1 VKPEHVVA
9 VGLRLLA
16 IYLAFS
22 TITSLIRSGWFYVGA
37 LGSSLVIL
45 VTVLCFGIAFL
56 LWRFALGIALRLVRW
71 DGSVNTAPTSMTPEE
86 VQNVA
91 FTVLGLYFLFRAVTD
106 GVYWLAFFGHVQ
118 TPLVFIDPQ
127 QWASIAVTIAE
138 FVIACLLVFG
148 ADGLTLL
155 ISKVREAGRDKGLEK

>member
-1 VKPEHVVA
+1 MKPEYVVA

-16 IYLAFS
+16 IYLGFS

-37 LGSSLVIL
+37 LGSSV
-45 VTVLCFGIAFL
+45 VVLLTAFSFGISFL

-71 DGSVNTAPTSMTPEE
+71 DGSVKTAPTAIGPEE
-86 VQNVA
+86 IQNVA

-106 GVYWLAFFGHVQ
+106 GVYWLAFFGRVE
-118 TPLVFIDPQ
+118 TRLVFIDPQ

-138 FVIACLLVFG
+138 LVIACLLVFG
-148 ADGLTLL
+148 AEGLTLF
-155 ISKVREAGRDKGLEK
+155 IT